1 MTLPVEKLLIQ
12 TYKHINESRYLIEQA
27 IDQLGRR
34 KQQEAC
40 EQLPEDIQDLVNLA
54 LELTPDQR
62 KTLRRFLESVK
73 QQQN

>member
-12 TYKHINESRYLIEQA
+12 TYKHINESRHLIEQA
-27 IDQLGRR
+27 IDQLGR

-40 EQLPEDIQDLVNLA
+40 EQLPEDIQYLVNLA

-62 KTLRRFLESVK
+62 QTLRLFLESVK
-73 QQQN
+73 QQQK